1 MDALYAH
8 DHCDDLD
15 FDARSQWVVGNGK
28 QINVACSR
36 QTKQA
41 KSIKLATKVGI
52 FLRDLDLDFA
62 NVYIWLVHLVF
73 LSTLY

>member
-8 DHCDDLD
+8 DHRDDLD
-15 FDARSQWVVGNGK
+15 LDARSQWVVGNGK

-41 KSIKLATKVGI
+41 KSIKLAT
-52 FLRDLDLDFA
+52 R
-62 NVYIWLVHLVF
+62 
-73 LSTLY
+73 